1 MNAIDRLL
9 LRAYRAIL
17 HLYPSGFRQDL
28 ADEVADVFTAILRDS
43 ATLSS
48 PRRWR
53 LIVCEFIDA
62 VRGLI
67 REHQRVL
74 LSPALDPTTP
84 PTRIG
89 LARDVV
95 AFALTYA
102 LARAAAQV
110 RMVPDLLI
118 YLCAGWLIGTLLSH
132 RLGRRPYRV
141 GFILGGMLVFAGGM
155 ILTDLAGALLAIGL
169 AVDIGLISALTRIT
183 EPLLI
188 GALAGA
194 LLGLADRSR
203 RRVVGLT
210 GVGLLGFSG
219 GVVAAF
225 LLSVLLW
232 GLLQAVDSYRPGYTG
247 IPSAWV
253 AQGGQWL
260 QVIVFPAISALIGGA
275 LLGRLAKAPT
285 RRWV

>member
-1 MNAIDRLL
+1 MNASDRLL

-17 HLYPSGFRQDL
+17 RLYPLGFRHDF
-28 ADEVADVFTAILRDS
+28 AEEVADVFTAILRDS
-43 ATLSS
+43 AALGC

-67 REHQRVL
+67 REHQRAL
-74 LSPALDPTTP
+74 LAPAFDPKAP
-84 PTRIG
+84 PTRVG

-95 AFALTYA
+95 AFALTYT
-102 LARAAAQV
+102 LARAAAQAW
-110 RMVPDLLI
+110 MVPDIVI
-118 YLCAGWLIGTLLSH
+118 YLCAGMLIGTLLSH

-155 ILTDLAGALLAIGL
+155 FLTDLAGALLAIGL
-169 AVDIGLISALTRIT
+169 GVEIHLVVALTWIT
-183 EPLLI
+183 EPLMI

-203 RRVVGLT
+203 RRAAGLT

-219 GVVAAF
+219 GAVVASLF
-225 LLSVLLW
+225 SVLLW
-232 GLLQAVDSYRPGYTG
+232 GLLQAVDSYRPGNTG
-247 IPSAWV
+247 IPSDWV
-253 AQGGQWL
+253 AQGGRWL
-260 QVIVFPAISALIGGA
+260 QVVVFPGVTALIGGA
-275 LLGRLAKAPT
+275 VLGRLAKAPP